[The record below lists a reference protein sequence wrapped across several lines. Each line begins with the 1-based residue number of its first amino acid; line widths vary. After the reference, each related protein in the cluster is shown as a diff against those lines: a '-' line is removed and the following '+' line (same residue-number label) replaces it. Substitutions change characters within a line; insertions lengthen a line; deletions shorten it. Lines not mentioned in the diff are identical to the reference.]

1 MRRAVILCMCSFLL
15 VAFNSAAQ
23 DEPVEELITHGEFAA
38 LLLTVGAFQQDIP
51 QPEQALEQVKR
62 LGLIPPDWD
71 NETLLTHGEMADV
84 LAPFGI
90 QYLPVDRDELV
101 TRAFVEAL
109 LRREIWKLRDYV
121 IAVWGIP
128 PPIVSPSEF

>member
-1 MRRAVILCMCSFLL
+1 M
-15 VAFNSAAQ
+15 AFNVAAQ
-23 DEPVEELITHGEFAA
+23 DEPAEEFITHGEFAA

-51 QPEQALEQVKR
+51 QPEQALVQVKR
-62 LGLIPPDWD
+62 LGLIPPDWE
-71 NETLLTHGEMADV
+71 NEALLTHGELSDA
-84 LAPFGI
+84 LAPLGI
-90 QYLPVDRDELV
+90 HYLPTDRDQQA

-128 PPIVSPSEF
+128 PPVVSPSEF